1 MVKQVLGNQRKSSAN
16 KKRDLI
22 NLSLLIIAIV
32 LLNFVGNYFF
42 FRLDLTSEKRFTLT
56 PSSKELAKSLND
68 VVTVKVY
75 LEGDFPGAPGFKRL
89 RNSTKELL
97 DEFRAIAGDNI
108 EYEFIDPNSFK
119 DNKQKQQLFEQLVK
133 TGIQPTNL
141 EIKGDKGTSQQII
154 FPGAVVSYMGRE
166 VTWPLLKTQMGV
178 NPEEQLNNSVQGLE
192 YELVNAIRKLKKGI
206 KPQIAFLQGQHEL
219 DSLHTLDLSNAL
231 GEFYEVRRIEIDQKL
246 KALEGIKCLI
256 VAHPDSAFN
265 EKDKFII
272 DQFIMKGGNVLWLAN
287 PIQLSYD
294 SLRKGATTFGVE
306 NPLNISDQLF
316 AYGVRMNLNL
326 IQDLQCSAIPVNKA
340 LMGEKPRFELTN
352 WVFSPLVISTENHPI
367 VKNLDLIKFDFVSS
381 IDTIGTSGIKKTILL
396 HSSKYTKLVN
406 APVRINLGMVNIR
419 PDERQYRKGFQPV
432 AVLLEGE
439 FNSVYTNRIP
449 PSIARDS
456 AIGFKPKGKAAKMI
470 VVADGN
476 LARNSF
482 DKNGQALPLG
492 YDIYT
497 RRTFGNKDFLLN
509 CVNYL
514 CDDSGLMTAR
524 LREVKL
530 RMLNKKKIVNER
542 LYWQAVNVLGPLGLI
557 AIMGLAINYL
567 RKKKYSK
574 VLVK

>member
-1 MVKQVLGNQRKSSAN
+1 M
-16 KKRDLI
+16 
-22 NLSLLIIAIV
+22 
-32 LLNFVGNYFF
+32 
-42 FRLDLTSEKRFTLT
+42 
-56 PSSKELAKSLND
+56 
-68 VVTVKVY
+68 
-75 LEGDFPGAPGFKRL
+75 
-89 RNSTKELL
+89 
-97 DEFRAIAGDNI
+97 
-108 EYEFIDPNSFK
+108 
-119 DNKQKQQLFEQLVK
+119 
-133 TGIQPTNL
+133 
-141 EIKGDKGTSQQII
+141 
-154 FPGAVVSYMGRE
+154 
-166 VTWPLLKTQMGV
+166 
-178 NPEEQLNNSVQGLE
+178 
-192 YELVNAIRKLKKGI
+192 
-206 KPQIAFLQGQHEL
+206 
-219 DSLHTLDLSNAL
+219 
-231 GEFYEVRRIEIDQKL
+231 
-246 KALEGIKCLI
+246 
-256 VAHPDSAFN
+256 
-265 EKDKFII
+265 
-272 DQFIMKGGNVLWLAN
+272 
-287 PIQLSYD
+287 
-294 SLRKGATTFGVE
+294 
-306 NPLNISDQLF
+306 
-316 AYGVRMNLNL
+316 
-326 IQDLQCSAIPVNKA
+326 
-340 LMGEKPRFELTN
+340 
-352 WVFSPLVISTENHPI
+352 
-367 VKNLDLIKFDFVSS
+367 
-381 IDTIGTSGIKKTILL
+381 
-396 HSSKYTKLVN
+396 N

-482 DKNGQALPLG
+482 DKNGQALSLG